1 MLLKNLKLPS
11 KWKKI
16 LPKKKSTTDLYSAE
30 KSSQNITNYFLSSQP
45 EILYTNCHIII
56 AVVDQFWTQSSP
68 SKFRYSLVELSRLRC
83 VCVCV
88 CVCVGGGGRGEEGLI
103 YFKIIRF

>member
-11 KWKKI
+11 KWKKNF
-16 LPKKKSTTDLYSAE
+16 TQE
-30 KSSQNITNYFLSSQP
+30 KINNWPLLSWKIFAKYNNYFLSSQP

-68 SKFRYSLVELSRLRC
+68 SKFRYSLVELSRLRW

-88 CVCVGGGGRGEEGLI
+88 CVCVWGGGEGGGGAHV
-103 YFKIIRF
+103 FQNN

>member
-16 LPKKKSTTDLYSAE
+16 LPKKKKSTTDLYSAE
-30 KSSQNITNYFLSSQP
+30 KFSQNITNYFLSSQP

-56 AVVDQFWTQSSP
+56 AVVDQF
-68 SKFRYSLVELSRLRC
+68 
-83 VCVCV
+83 
-88 CVCVGGGGRGEEGLI
+88 
-103 YFKIIRF
+103 

>member
-88 CVCVGGGGRGEEGLI
+88 WGGEGGGAHV
-103 YFKIIRF
+103 FQNN